1 MRGFCVISSRNL
13 DSHDRL
19 VVRLRV
25 SVSKRPHGL
34 ENAFAQGD
42 GPAARV
48 GLNELQE
55 PGIAKLLPGR
65 IGRFRKAVADHDEAI
80 ARSER
85 SPVEQ
90 PVWRRSPPAA
100 STNRAWARDEE
111 TTSGGR

>member
-34 ENAFAQGD
+34 EYAFAQGD
-42 GPAARV
+42 GASSRA

-80 ARSER
+80 ARAER
-85 SPVEQ
+85 NHPLSNRYGRHDRHRRRQRVE
-90 PVWRRSPPAA
+90 P
-100 STNRAWARDEE
+100 RA
-111 TTSGGR
+111 